1 MEPYSQIKQ
10 IRTDP
15 LAYDTEG
22 DPDHGIEEPQ
32 QRLLP
37 SSFGAHC
44 RNHHDNSGCYSGC
57 HDVVA
62 PA

>member
-1 MEPYSQIKQ
+1 MEPLSQIKQ

-22 DPDHGIEEPQ
+22 DPDDCVDQPQ
-32 QRLLP
+32 QWLLP
-37 SSFGAHC
+37 SVLRAHC
-44 RNHHDNSGCYSGC
+44 RNHHYNGGCYSGR
-57 HDVVA
+57 HYVVA